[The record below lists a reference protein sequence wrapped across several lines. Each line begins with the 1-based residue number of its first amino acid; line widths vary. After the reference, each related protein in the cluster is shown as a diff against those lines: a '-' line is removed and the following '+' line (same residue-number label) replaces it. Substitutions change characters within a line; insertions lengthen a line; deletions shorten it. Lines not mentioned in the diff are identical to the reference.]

1 MFILFLPHFLN
12 SQIWLN
18 QLMDESPPPQL
29 HHKIEKKK
37 KKEKQKTLSNKHTQK
52 NLGGGE
58 KLELKALIYL
68 NWKFPILCSSRS
80 CEICIL

>member
-1 MFILFLPHFLN
+1 MFILFFPHFLN

-18 QLMDESPPPQL
+18 QLTDESPPPQL

-37 KKEKQKTLSNKHTQK
+37 KKQKQKTLSNKHTQK

-58 KLELKALIYL
+58 KLELNALNL
-68 NWKFPILCSSRS
+68 PQLEVPNLMFFKSL
-80 CEICIL
+80 

>member
-37 KKEKQKTLSNKHTQK
+37 KRKKKDIVKQTYSKET
-52 NLGGGE
+52 
-58 KLELKALIYL
+58 
-68 NWKFPILCSSRS
+68 
-80 CEICIL
+80 